1 MTRTMSLRLM
11 ALLCL
16 LLPCLAA
23 ADTTSREVFRENRG
37 ALYQIKII
45 DSAASDRTAIGM
57 RPENMIKKCVVDGAT
72 NCSSLFNVTVY
83 NTVERGNCFKL
94 NSNGEVGEVRSGPF
108 HGISLD
114 IFLSRDEYPWIPT
127 NDRVGML

>member
-1 MTRTMSLRLM
+1 MITMEFITPYTFSPSSLNEHYAGLD
-11 ALLCL
+11 
-16 LLPCLAA
+16 P
-23 ADTTSREVFRENRG
+23 
-37 ALYQIKII
+37 
-45 DSAASDRTAIGM
+45 SDRTAIGM